1 MSSPGLDGRAG
12 ASRLHGPAPSV
23 LSRPGGALLDSL
35 SRSIMTRLA
44 LPALALIVAAPAL
57 AQGPQ
62 YRARAGTFALT
73 DCRIETVTRGTV
85 EAGTVI
91 IEDGRIAAVGDAAVP
106 AGAATVPCDGGT
118 VYPGLIDAG
127 TRLGLQEI
135 GSQSE
140 TQDYDEVGDVTPQMR
155 ALTAMNVSSVHI
167 PITRVSGVTTVLS
180 TPRGAL
186 MPGTAALVNLHGYT
200 PDQMAAGFEGVVLNF
215 PMSGRRGRFDR
226 REQEAIDKAAKEAV
240 EKLDEVWEQA
250 VLYARIDSARV
261 ASTPDLE
268 QAYQPEFEALLPVVR
283 GTMPLLVEANAA
295 ADIVKALE
303 WLEGKG
309 VRAILTGAAEGW
321 RVADKIAEAGV
332 PVVTGPVLGLP
343 TRASDR
349 YDRTYQNAALL
360 RQAGVEVALQTDDG
374 MQNYRN
380 LPFHAG
386 FAVAYG
392 ADLGFDRQA
401 ALEAVTIAPA
411 RIFGV
416 ADRLGSIEVGKSAT
430 LFVAD
435 GDPFEPSTQVTA
447 LFIDGYQVPLVSRQT
462 ELYEEYL
469 RRTPGLTTV
478 GETEE

>member
-1 MSSPGLDGRAG
+1 M
-12 ASRLHGPAPSV
+12 
-23 LSRPGGALLDSL
+23 RPLLLALAAL
-35 SRSIMTRLA
+35 TA
-44 LPALALIVAAPAL
+44 LPAF

-73 DCRIETVTRGTV
+73 DCRIETVTRGTI
-85 EAGTVI
+85 ERGTVV
-91 IEDGRIAAVGDAAVP
+91 IEDGRITGVGDAAVP
-106 AGAATVPCDGGT
+106 AGATQVACGGGT
-118 VYPGLIDAG
+118 VYPGMIDGG

-140 TQDYDEVGDVTPQMR
+140 TQDYDEVGDVTPQMK
-155 ALTAMNVSSVHI
+155 ALTAINVSSVHI
-167 PITRVSGVTTVLS
+167 PITRVSGVTTTLS
-180 TPRGAL
+180 VPQGAL

-200 PDQMAAGFEGVVLNF
+200 PEQMATGFEGVVLNF

-226 REQEAIDKAAKEAV
+226 REQEAIDKAAKEAI

-250 VLYARIDSARV
+250 VLYARIDSARI
-261 ASTPDLE
+261 AGTPDGE
-268 QAYQPEFEALLPVVR
+268 MAYQPEFQALLPVVR
-283 GTMPLLVEANAA
+283 GTMPLLVEANSAT
-295 ADIVKALE
+295 DIAKAIE
-303 WLEGKG
+303 WLEGKD
-309 VRAILTGAAEGW
+309 VRAILTGVAEGW
-321 RVADKIAEAGV
+321 RVADRIAEAGL
-332 PVVTGPVLGLP
+332 PVVTGPVTGLP

-360 RQAGVEVALQTDDG
+360 AQAGVPVALRTDDG

-392 ADLGFDRQA
+392 EELGFDRQA
-401 ALEAVTIAPA
+401 ALEAVTITPA

-416 ADRLGSIEVGKSAT
+416 DDDLGSVEVGKRAT

-435 GDPFEPSTQVTA
+435 GDPFEPATQVTA
-447 LFIDGYQVPLVSRQT
+447 LFIDGYQVPLVSRQS

-469 RRTPGLTTV
+469 QRVPGLRTI
-478 GETEE
+478 GETE

>member
-1 MSSPGLDGRAG
+1 M
-12 ASRLHGPAPSV
+12 
-23 LSRPGGALLDSL
+23 RPLLLALAAL
-35 SRSIMTRLA
+35 TA
-44 LPALALIVAAPAL
+44 LPAF

-73 DCRIETVTRGTV
+73 DCRIETVTRGTI
-85 EAGTVI
+85 ERGTVV
-91 IEDGRIAAVGDAAVP
+91 IEDGRITGVGDAAVP
-106 AGAATVPCDGGT
+106 AGATQVACGGGT
-118 VYPGLIDAG
+118 VYPGMIDGG

-140 TQDYDEVGDVTPQMR
+140 TQDYDEVGDVTPQMK
-155 ALTAMNVSSVHI
+155 ALTAINVSSVHI
-167 PITRVSGVTTVLS
+167 PITRVSGVTTTLS
-180 TPRGAL
+180 VPQGAL

-200 PDQMAAGFEGVVLNF
+200 PEQMATGFEGVVLNF

-226 REQEAIDKAAKEAV
+226 REQEAIDKAAKEAI

-250 VLYARIDSARV
+250 VLYARIDSARI
-261 ASTPDLE
+261 AGTPDGE
-268 QAYQPEFEALLPVVR
+268 MAYQPEFQALLPVVR
-283 GTMPLLVEANAA
+283 GTMPLLVEANSAT
-295 ADIVKALE
+295 DIAKAIE
-303 WLEGKG
+303 WLEGKD
-309 VRAILTGAAEGW
+309 VRAILTGVAEGW
-321 RVADKIAEAGV
+321 RVADRIAEAGL
-332 PVVTGPVLGLP
+332 PVVTGPVTGLP

-360 RQAGVEVALQTDDG
+360 AQAGVPVALRTDDG

-392 ADLGFDRQA
+392 EELGFDRQA
-401 ALEAVTIAPA
+401 ALEAVTITPA

-416 ADRLGSIEVGKSAT
+416 DDDLGSVEVGKRAT

-435 GDPFEPSTQVTA
+435 GDPFEPATQVTA
-447 LFIDGYQVPLVSRQT
+447 LFIDGYQVPLVSRQS

-469 RRTPGLTTV
+469 QRVPGLRTV
-478 GETEE
+478 SETE

>member
-1 MSSPGLDGRAG
+1 M
-12 ASRLHGPAPSV
+12 
-23 LSRPGGALLDSL
+23 RPFL
-35 SRSIMTRLA
+35 LA
-44 LPALALIVAAPAL
+44 LAVLTAAPAF

-73 DCRIETVTRGTV
+73 DCRIETVTRGV
-85 EAGTVI
+85 IERGTVV
-91 IEDGRIAAVGDAAVP
+91 IEDGRITGVGDAAVP
-106 AGAATVPCDGGT
+106 AGATQVACGGGT
-118 VYPGLIDAG
+118 VYPGMIDAG

-135 GSQSE
+135 GSQEE
-140 TQDYDEVGDVTPQMR
+140 TQDYDEVGDVTPQMK
-155 ALTAMNVSSVHI
+155 ALTAINVSSVHI
-167 PITRVSGVTTVLS
+167 PITRVSGVTTTLS
-180 TPRGAL
+180 VPQGAL

-200 PDQMAAGFEGVVLNF
+200 PEQMATGFEAVVLNF

-250 VLYARIDSARV
+250 VLYARIDSARI
-261 ASTPDLE
+261 AGTPDASM
-268 QAYQPEFEALLPVVR
+268 AYQPEFAALLPVVR

-295 ADIVKALE
+295 TDIVKALE
-303 WLEGKG
+303 WLEDKD
-309 VRAILTGAAEGW
+309 VRAILTGVAEGW
-321 RVADKIAEAGV
+321 RVADRIAEAGL
-332 PVVTGPVLGLP
+332 PVIAGPVLGLP

-360 RQAGVEVALQTDDG
+360 AQAGVTVALRTDDG

-392 ADLGFDRQA
+392 EELSFDRQA
-401 ALEAVTIAPA
+401 ALEAITITPA

-416 ADRLGSIEVGKSAT
+416 DDDLGSVEVGKSAT

-435 GDPFEPSTQVTA
+435 GDPFEPATQVTA
-447 LFIDGYQVPLVSRQT
+447 LFIDGYQIPLVSRQS

-469 RRTPGLTTV
+469 QRVPGLRTV
-478 GETEE
+478 GEAE

>member
-1 MSSPGLDGRAG
+1 M
-12 ASRLHGPAPSV
+12 
-23 LSRPGGALLDSL
+23 RPLLLALAAL
-35 SRSIMTRLA
+35 TA
-44 LPALALIVAAPAL
+44 LPAF

-73 DCRIETVTRGTV
+73 DCRIETVTRGTI
-85 EAGTVI
+85 ERGTVV
-91 IEDGRIAAVGDAAVP
+91 IEDGRITGVGDAAVP
-106 AGAATVPCDGGT
+106 AGATQVACGGGT
-118 VYPGLIDAG
+118 VYPGMIDGG

-140 TQDYDEVGDVTPQMR
+140 TQDYDEVGDVTPQMK
-155 ALTAMNVSSVHI
+155 ALTAINVSSVHI
-167 PITRVSGVTTVLS
+167 PITRVSGVTTTLS
-180 TPRGAL
+180 VPQGAL

-200 PDQMAAGFEGVVLNF
+200 PEQMATGFEGVVLNF

-226 REQEAIDKAAKEAV
+226 REQEAIDKAAKEAI

-250 VLYARIDSARV
+250 VLYARIDSARI
-261 ASTPDLE
+261 AGTPDGE
-268 QAYQPEFEALLPVVR
+268 MAYQPEFQALLPVVR
-283 GTMPLLVEANAA
+283 GTMPLLVEANSAT
-295 ADIVKALE
+295 DIAKAIE
-303 WLEGKG
+303 WLEGKD
-309 VRAILTGAAEGW
+309 VRAILTGVAEGW
-321 RVADKIAEAGV
+321 RVADRIAEAGL
-332 PVVTGPVLGLP
+332 PVITGPVTGLP

-360 RQAGVEVALQTDDG
+360 AQAGVPVALRTDDG

-392 ADLGFDRQA
+392 EELGFDRQA
-401 ALEAVTIAPA
+401 ALEAVTITPA

-416 ADRLGSIEVGKSAT
+416 DDDLGSVEVGKRAT

-435 GDPFEPSTQVTA
+435 GDPFEPATQVTA
-447 LFIDGYQVPLVSRQT
+447 LFIDGYQVPLVSRQS

-469 RRTPGLTTV
+469 QRVPGLRTV
-478 GETEE
+478 SETE